1 MNSHFFFQPIRS
13 FFIFSCMYIHILERD
28 TIFSTVLALLILFV
42 YIHQL
47 IMQKKLVYQSL
58 NSSLI
63 LTSWSNE
70 ELKIEREE
78 QTSITYMRM
87 VYLLARQEKKKKRI
101 KTKILNKGKLLKLS
115 SLLQG
120 YDWGRGAK
128 GYTTHFLHR

>member
-1 MNSHFFFQPIRS
+1 
-13 FFIFSCMYIHILERD
+13 MYIHILERD
-28 TIFSTVLALLILFV
+28 TIFPTVLALLILFV

-87 VYLLARQEKKKKRI
+87 VYLLARQEKKKNKNQNI
-101 KTKILNKGKLLKLS
+101 K
-115 SLLQG
+115 
-120 YDWGRGAK
+120 
-128 GYTTHFLHR
+128 

>member
-1 MNSHFFFQPIRS
+1 
-13 FFIFSCMYIHILERD
+13 MYIHILERD

-87 VYLLARQEKKKKRI
+87 VYLLARQEKKKKKNKNQNI
-101 KTKILNKGKLLKLS
+101 K
-115 SLLQG
+115 
-120 YDWGRGAK
+120 
-128 GYTTHFLHR
+128 

>member
-1 MNSHFFFQPIRS
+1 
-13 FFIFSCMYIHILERD
+13 MYIHILERD

-87 VYLLARQEKKKKRI
+87 VYLLARQEKKKKE
-101 KTKILNKGKLLKLS
+101 
-115 SLLQG
+115 
-120 YDWGRGAK
+120 
-128 GYTTHFLHR
+128 

>member
-1 MNSHFFFQPIRS
+1 MYFIRVGTRTVFFITFKKSLNVFIYRSECGLQLTEQINYELSFFFQPIRS

-28 TIFSTVLALLILFV
+28 TIFPTVLALLILFV

-58 NSSLI
+58 ISSLI

-87 VYLLARQEKKKKRI
+87 VYLLARQEKKKE
-101 KTKILNKGKLLKLS
+101 
-115 SLLQG
+115 
-120 YDWGRGAK
+120 
-128 GYTTHFLHR
+128 